1 MFNLGKPRTP
11 GQWLGHVAM
20 ALVAL
25 FLVWW
30 MIRIFVL

>member
-1 MFNLGKPRTP
+1 MFRLGKPETT
-11 GQWLGHVAM
+11 GQWIGHIIA

-30 MIRIFVL
+30 MLQVYVL